1 MGIKRATLYYQPKKN
16 INKKQK
22 ELRIRKKIED
32 ISREHPYYGYRRIT
46 ASLRRDQ
53 VIVNHKKV
61 LKIMKELGI
70 QGRIKHKYV
79 TTTNSKHNNKITSKK
94 NKGGARLMGIKKRKY
109 SQEFKEEIVQ
119 RALSGERI
127 LALGKEHNL
136 SPGLINRWKRQ
147 YLDGELSGNNNQEIK
162 KLETQVAKLEQMIG
176 KLTMENYILKKEKEY
191 LLQRK
196 KEDSSI
202 ITGPYLNRSKK
213 AAD

>member
-1 MGIKRATLYYQPKKN
+1 MGN
-16 INKKQK
+16 
-22 ELRIRKKIED
+22 
-32 ISREHPYYGYRRIT
+32 
-46 ASLRRDQ
+46 
-53 VIVNHKKV
+53 
-61 LKIMKELGI
+61 
-70 QGRIKHKYV
+70 
-79 TTTNSKHNNKITSKK
+79 
-94 NKGGARLMGIKKRKY
+94 KKRKH

-119 RALSGERI
+119 KALSGERV
-127 LALGKEHNL
+127 LALGKENNL

-191 LLQRK
+191 ILQRK

>member
-1 MGIKRATLYYQPKKN
+1 MGN
-16 INKKQK
+16 
-22 ELRIRKKIED
+22 
-32 ISREHPYYGYRRIT
+32 
-46 ASLRRDQ
+46 
-53 VIVNHKKV
+53 
-61 LKIMKELGI
+61 
-70 QGRIKHKYV
+70 
-79 TTTNSKHNNKITSKK
+79 
-94 NKGGARLMGIKKRKY
+94 KKRKH

-119 RALSGERI
+119 RALSGERV

-147 YLDGELSGNNNQEIK
+147 YLDGELSGNNNREVK

-191 LLQRK
+191 ILQRK
-196 KEDSSI
+196 KEDLSI

>member
-1 MGIKRATLYYQPKKN
+1 LLY
-16 INKKQK
+16 
-22 ELRIRKKIED
+22 
-32 ISREHPYYGYRRIT
+32 
-46 ASLRRDQ
+46 
-53 VIVNHKKV
+53 
-61 LKIMKELGI
+61 
-70 QGRIKHKYV
+70 
-79 TTTNSKHNNKITSKK
+79 NKITSKK
-94 NKGGARLMGIKKRKY
+94 NKGGAKLMGIKKRKH

-147 YLDGELSGNNNQEIK
+147 YLDGELGGNNNQEIK

-176 KLTMENYILKKEKEY
+176 KLTMENYILKKEKED

-202 ITGPYLNRSKK
+202 ITGPYLNRSKR

>member
-1 MGIKRATLYYQPKKN
+1 
-16 INKKQK
+16 
-22 ELRIRKKIED
+22 
-32 ISREHPYYGYRRIT
+32 
-46 ASLRRDQ
+46 
-53 VIVNHKKV
+53 
-61 LKIMKELGI
+61 
-70 QGRIKHKYV
+70 
-79 TTTNSKHNNKITSKK
+79 
-94 NKGGARLMGIKKRKY
+94 MGIKKRKY

-127 LALGKEHNL
+127 LALGKEH
-136 SPGLINRWKRQ
+136 SIFPRLINRWKRQ

-196 KEDSSI
+196 KEGSSI
-202 ITGPYLNRSKK
+202 ITGPYLNPSKK

>member
-1 MGIKRATLYYQPKKN
+1 MGN
-16 INKKQK
+16 
-22 ELRIRKKIED
+22 
-32 ISREHPYYGYRRIT
+32 
-46 ASLRRDQ
+46 
-53 VIVNHKKV
+53 
-61 LKIMKELGI
+61 
-70 QGRIKHKYV
+70 
-79 TTTNSKHNNKITSKK
+79 
-94 NKGGARLMGIKKRKY
+94 KKRKH

-119 RALSGERI
+119 RALSGERV

-191 LLQRK
+191 ILQRK

-202 ITGPYLNRSKK
+202 ITASYLNRSKK
-213 AAD
+213 AVD